1 MLFLNILEPTK
12 AYKTAVCK
20 ATEVDTMSTL
30 PEYDSAEDPFFF
42 SPSSFSLFPVL
53 TFTLWKHASGPDKA
67 SHNFSQSK

>member
-53 TFTLWKHASGPDKA
+53 TFTL
-67 SHNFSQSK
+67 